1 MTTSP
6 PPHFQAE
13 TTAHIFIY
21 NMLSPKLMPFFLI
34 KLSNCRFSKNTYHSG
49 VFCYRIP
56 WSNILSLISDALALY
71 K

>member
-13 TTAHIFIY
+13 TTVHIFIY
-21 NMLSPKLMPFFLI
+21 NMLSPKLMPSFII
-34 KLSNCRFSKNTYHSG
+34 KLSNYRFSKNTYHSG

-56 WSNILSLISDALALY
+56 WNNILSSISDARGLV
-71 K
+71 